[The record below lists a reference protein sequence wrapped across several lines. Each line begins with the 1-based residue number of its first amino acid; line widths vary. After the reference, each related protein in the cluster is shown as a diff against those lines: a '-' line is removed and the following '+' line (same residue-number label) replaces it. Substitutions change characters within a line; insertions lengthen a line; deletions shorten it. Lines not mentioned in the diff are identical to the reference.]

1 MVMKPSF
8 RYSFI
13 FGIFTYSEEKVLV
26 IKSCVSRNFIFCTC
40 LIIAIT

>member
-8 RYSFI
+8 LYSFI

-26 IKSCVSRNFIFCTC
+26 INSCISRNFIFFTC
-40 LIIAIT
+40 LIIVIT